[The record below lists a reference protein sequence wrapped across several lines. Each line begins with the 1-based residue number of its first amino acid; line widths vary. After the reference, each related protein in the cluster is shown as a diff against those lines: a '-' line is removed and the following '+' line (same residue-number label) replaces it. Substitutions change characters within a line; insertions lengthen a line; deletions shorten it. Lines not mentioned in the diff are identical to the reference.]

1 MTTCDVKDVALSDK
15 HRELLPDSA
24 VTFCSLY
31 FTLLTTLLFWFSL
44 NTFIS
49 VISTQRL

>member
-15 HRELLPDSA
+15 HRELLPDST

-31 FTLLTTLLFWFSL
+31 FTVLVQSQHFH
-44 NTFIS
+44 
-49 VISTQRL
+49 